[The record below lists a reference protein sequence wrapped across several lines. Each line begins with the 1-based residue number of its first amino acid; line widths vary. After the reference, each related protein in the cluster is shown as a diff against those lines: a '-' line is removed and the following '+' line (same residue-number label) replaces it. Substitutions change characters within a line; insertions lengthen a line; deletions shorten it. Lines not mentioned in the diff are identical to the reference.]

1 MRTMDTKIL
10 QLTAARTE
18 LQMHLANVVRDLC
31 MARTT
36 QMVQA
41 ATTGV
46 DVQLTVTIERLE
58 DQKRALRGILELI
71 CDRLVQEEPERS
83 LR

>member
-1 MRTMDTKIL
+1 
-10 QLTAARTE
+10 
-18 LQMHLANVVRDLC
+18 